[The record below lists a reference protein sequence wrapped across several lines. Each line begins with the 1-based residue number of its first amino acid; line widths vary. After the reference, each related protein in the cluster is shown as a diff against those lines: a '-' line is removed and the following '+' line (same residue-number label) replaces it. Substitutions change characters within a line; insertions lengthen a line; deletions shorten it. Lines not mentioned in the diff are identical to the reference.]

1 MVALVEDLP
10 DSRMLDDENLASD
23 SSQEQ
28 GSKKL
33 DLLCGWGTVTVA
45 PYSLARRIDASDF
58 SRQEP
63 EFRSAGIGRADD
75 RSTGRSHCGGR
86 ARAEVNQGGRAGV
99 CRGGASQTLGL
110 TGMPVKGAFGVSAG
124 FWKRQSCAVTNVTL
138 QRRYTVTNVTLQAV
152 TPSICPPLYNG
163 WEFSP
168 YSCSVCVH
176 AASFLDLLVS
186 FYAGFSLPPVVCAQ
200 PSS

>member
-45 PYSLARRIDASDF
+45 PYLLARRIDASDF

-75 RSTGRSHCGGR
+75 RSTGRSH
-86 ARAEVNQGGRAGV
+86 
-99 CRGGASQTLGL
+99 
-110 TGMPVKGAFGVSAG
+110 GMPVKGAFGVSAG

-138 QRRYTVTNVTLQAV
+138 CGCAH
-152 TPSICPPLYNG
+152 
-163 WEFSP
+163 P
-168 YSCSVCVH
+168 Y
-176 AASFLDLLVS
+176 DD
-186 FYAGFSLPPVVCAQ
+186 
-200 PSS
+200 